1 MKQILTFLV
10 LLFGYMLCGAQTTRV
25 QVGDLYYNL
34 SGATASVTTSDV
46 VPRDCRTLCPS
57 KYIKETYVIP
67 SSISYNGLE
76 YEVVAIDDWAFAG
89 FRNDN
94 YANPTVQG
102 AIGSTARKSFCLQ
115 Q

>member
-94 YANPTVQG
+94 YANPTVRGQLDQLQG
-102 AIGSTARKSFCLQ
+102 KSFCLQ